1 MRRGSIVT
9 CVLLLMVSC
18 GPLVGIASADSTVLL
33 DLDRDLVVL
42 TPGQATNVTLKLLGD
57 CLVHKKEL
65 EHRRY
70 RLEKCC
76 CGAYFVQIDFGHLAL
91 VLISVISTRG
101 IVLWSTNWGSDARV
115 TNILCY
121 AG

>member
-42 TPGQATNVTLKLLGD
+42 TPGQATNVTLNIENNDTSIHDFDISLGTSSAGPEWAVSYTHLTLPTSD
-57 CLVHKKEL
+57 LV
-65 EHRRY
+65 
-70 RLEKCC
+70 
-76 CGAYFVQIDFGHLAL
+76 
-91 VLISVISTRG
+91 
-101 IVLWSTNWGSDARV
+101 
-115 TNILCY
+115 
-121 AG
+121 